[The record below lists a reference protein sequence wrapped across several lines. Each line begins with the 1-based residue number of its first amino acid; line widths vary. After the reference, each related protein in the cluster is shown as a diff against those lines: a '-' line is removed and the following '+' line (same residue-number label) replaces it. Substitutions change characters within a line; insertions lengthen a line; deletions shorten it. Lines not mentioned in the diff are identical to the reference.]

1 VITPWCEKYYPEAAQ
16 VISLL
21 VGKRTLDKLSQYCQA
36 PAQLK
41 KEIEA
46 MKLVKCTPVSQIE
59 REDTSRE
66 SDPVLALPRQQTEGI
81 IQIELPSS
89 MDPHSFIGDIESY
102 LKEMEPEHEGTVVDV
117 WVLNK
122 NLSESRLSN
131 AQEQTLRIRVQI
143 SFNLTDFFAIT
154 QAASNL
160 KKKYLE
166 LVNSAGGIGKVLTV
180 VPGNYNN

>member
-1 VITPWCEKYYPEAAQ
+1 
-16 VISLL
+16 
-21 VGKRTLDKLSQYCQA
+21 
-36 PAQLK
+36 
-41 KEIEA
+41 
-46 MKLVKCTPVSQIE
+46 
-59 REDTSRE
+59 
-66 SDPVLALPRQQTEGI
+66 VLALPRQQTEGI

-89 MDPHSFIGDIESY
+89 MDPHSFIDDIESY

-131 AQEQTLRIRVQI
+131 AQEQTLRIRVQT

-166 LVNSAGGIGKVLTV
+166 LVNSVGRIGKVLTV
-180 VPGNYNN
+180 VNWRHISRL

>member
-1 VITPWCEKYYPEAAQ
+1 
-16 VISLL
+16 L
-21 VGKRTLDKLSQYCQA
+21 VGKRTLDELSQYCQA

-46 MKLVKCTPVSQIE
+46 MKLVKCTPVSQSE

-89 MDPHSFIGDIESY
+89 MDPHSFIDDIESY
-102 LKEMEPEHEGTVVDV
+102 LKELEPEHEGTVADV

-131 AQEQTLRIRVQI
+131 AQEQTLRIRVQT
-143 SFNLTDFFAIT
+143 SFNLMDFFAIT

-166 LVNSAGGIGKVLTV
+166 LVNSVGRIGKVLTV
-180 VPGNYNN
+180 VNWRHISRL